1 MTAFAINLNRL
12 YLKDDLY
19 MFVNDQFF
27 KNLPFP
33 YLLIREDG
41 WIIQKSLRAQSEFPS
56 KETFQE
62 LIEPT
67 FVSLV
72 DVACLEP
79 SRIELEIPLLTM
91 NNQYIFY
98 RVFRLLDEM
107 NGFIHLFIIPLS
119 DRLADIEA
127 VIKQIESKFTYFQ
140 QEIKENKQ
148 YIDQTVSEIQGATVT
163 NQNYQNIE
171 RLAAGIAHEIRNPL
185 TTVGGFIQLLKP
197 YLIDIGKE
205 QYVDIVLD
213 ELNRANQIIYEFLN
227 ASKPQKEEKIS
238 ISLNKLVKDI
248 SLLYESEAILKDI
261 VIMNHYSVEDIELI
275 ANLKQLKQVLVNL
288 LKNAIEALEARQEKN
303 ENGIIQFYTMVGND
317 YATIVVQDNGCGMS
331 EDTMQNLFLPFH
343 TTKASGTGVGLAVC
357 KNIVEEHQGTILVE
371 STLGK
376 GTKFSLI
383 FPLQK
388 SETKMVNLNVSK
400 NCQ

>member
-1 MTAFAINLNRL
+1 MAAFALNLNRL

-19 MFVNDQFF
+19 MLVNDQFF
-27 KNLPFP
+27 KSLPFP
-33 YLLIREDG
+33 YLLIRGDG

-62 LIEPT
+62 LIDPT
-67 FVSLV
+67 FVSIV
-72 DVACLEP
+72 DVACIEP
-79 SRIELEIPLLTM
+79 SRVELEIPLLTM

-98 RVFRLLDEM
+98 RVFRLKDEM
-107 NGFIHLFIIPLS
+107 NGLIHLFIIPLS

-127 VIKQIESKFTYFQ
+127 VIKQIESKFSYFQ
-140 QEIKENKQ
+140 EEIKENKQ
-148 YIDQTVSEIQGATVT
+148 YIDQTVSEIQGATVA

-213 ELNRANQIIYEFLN
+213 ELNRANQIIFEFLN

-238 ISLNKLVKDI
+238 VSLNKLVKDI

-288 LKNAIEALEARQEKN
+288 LKNAVEALEARQEKN
-303 ENGIIQFYTMVGND
+303 ESGIIQFYTMVGND
-317 YATIVVQDNGCGMS
+317 YAAIVVQDNGCGMS

-383 FPLQK
+383 FPL
-388 SETKMVNLNVSK
+388 
-400 NCQ
+400 

>member
-1 MTAFAINLNRL
+1 MAAFALNLNRL

-19 MFVNDQFF
+19 MLVNDQFF
-27 KNLPFP
+27 KSLPFP
-33 YLLIREDG
+33 YLLIRGDG

-62 LIEPT
+62 LIDPT
-67 FVSLV
+67 FVSIV
-72 DVACLEP
+72 DVACIEP
-79 SRIELEIPLLTM
+79 SRVELEIPLLTM

-98 RVFRLLDEM
+98 RVFRLKDEM
-107 NGFIHLFIIPLS
+107 NGLIHLFIIPLS

-127 VIKQIESKFTYFQ
+127 VIKQIESKFSYFQ
-140 QEIKENKQ
+140 EEIKENKQ
-148 YIDQTVSEIQGATVT
+148 YIDQTVSEIQGATVA

-213 ELNRANQIIYEFLN
+213 ELNRANQIIFEFLN

-238 ISLNKLVKDI
+238 VSLNKLVKDI

-288 LKNAIEALEARQEKN
+288 LKNAVEALEARQEKN
-303 ENGIIQFYTMVGND
+303 ESGIIQFYTMVGND
-317 YATIVVQDNGCGMS
+317 YAAIVVQDNGCGMS

-343 TTKASGTGVGLAVC
+343 TTKTSGTGVGLAVC

-383 FPLQK
+383 FPL
-388 SETKMVNLNVSK
+388 
-400 NCQ
+400 

>member
-1 MTAFAINLNRL
+1 ML
-12 YLKDDLY
+12 
-19 MFVNDQFF
+19 VNDQFF
-27 KNLPFP
+27 KSLPFP
-33 YLLIREDG
+33 YLLITGDG

-62 LIEPT
+62 LIDPT
-67 FVSLV
+67 FVSIV
-72 DVACLEP
+72 DVACIEP
-79 SRIELEIPLLTM
+79 SRVELEIPLLTM

-98 RVFRLLDEM
+98 RVFRLKDEM
-107 NGFIHLFIIPLS
+107 NGLIHLFIIPLS

-127 VIKQIESKFTYFQ
+127 VIKQIESKFSYFQ
-140 QEIKENKQ
+140 REIKENKQ
-148 YIDQTVSEIQGATVT
+148 YIDQTVLEIQGASVA

-213 ELNRANQIIYEFLN
+213 ELNRANQIIFEFLN

-238 ISLNKLVKDI
+238 VSLNKLVKDI

-261 VIMNHYSVEDIELI
+261 VIMNHYSVEDIKLI

-288 LKNAIEALEARQEKN
+288 LKNAVEALEARQEKN
-303 ENGIIQFYTMVGND
+303 ESGIIQFYTMVGND
-317 YATIVVQDNGCGMS
+317 YAAIVVQDNGCGMS
-331 EDTMQNLFLPFH
+331 EDTLQNLFLPFH

-383 FPLQK
+383 FPL
-388 SETKMVNLNVSK
+388 
-400 NCQ
+400 

>member
-1 MTAFAINLNRL
+1 ML
-12 YLKDDLY
+12 
-19 MFVNDQFF
+19 VNDQFF
-27 KNLPFP
+27 KSLPFP
-33 YLLIREDG
+33 YLLTREDG

-56 KETFQE
+56 KETIQE
-62 LIEPT
+62 LIDPT

-72 DVACLEP
+72 DVACIEP
-79 SRIELEIPLLTM
+79 SGIELEIPLLTM
-91 NNQYIFY
+91 NNQYKFY
-98 RVFRLLDEM
+98 RLFRLKDEM
-107 NGFIHLFIIPLS
+107 NGLIHLFIIPLA

-127 VIKQIESKFTYFQ
+127 VIKQIESKFSYFQ

-148 YIDQTVSEIQGATVT
+148 YIDQTVSEIQGATVV

-213 ELNRANQIIYEFLN
+213 ELNRANQIIFEFLN

-261 VIMNHYSVEDIELI
+261 VIMNHYSVEDIEFI

-317 YATIVVQDNGCGMS
+317 YAAIIVQDNGCGMS

-388 SETKMVNLNVSK
+388 SEIKMVNSNVSK